1 MRSLYPASAS
11 RTMANRVVSGKA
23 GIIKMLNLLNQQKD
37 RADLKA
43 RQERLNEELNFALEH
58 KLPWGYGG
66 WDSGKTETTT
76 CEKHGEFERFTLVG
90 KDFRGGENFK
100 HSQCPECLRD
110 ELAEVD
116 AKLRTLCVTEL
127 LDRAG
132 IARRFEDC
140 EFDNYQTVNQDA
152 AKNLSA
158 CRGYVDNW
166 ERCFDAGLGLLMV
179 GKCGTGKNHL
189 AVAMTK
195 NLIRNHLTRVEIT
208 DVMRV
213 MRAVKN
219 TWRHNSETTED
230 SVLDH
235 FASLD
240 LLIIDEVGV
249 QFGSASELAILQ
261 EIVNVRYE
269 SVLPTILISN
279 LTFEQLKDSIGER
292 IVDRV
297 TNGGH
302 NRLAF
307 NWESFRGKDGWS
319 K

>member
-1 MRSLYPASAS
+1 MYSPYPDLAN

-116 AKLRTLCVTEL
+116 AKLRTLRVTEL

-158 CRGYVDNW
+158 CQGYVDNW

-195 NLIRNHLTRVEIT
+195 NLIRNHLARVEIT

-213 MRAVKN
+213 MRAVKS

>member
-1 MRSLYPASAS
+1 MYSPYPDLAN

-116 AKLRTLCVTEL
+116 AKLRTLRVTEL

-158 CRGYVDNW
+158 CQGYVDNW

-195 NLIRNHLTRVEIT
+195 NLIRNHLARVEIT

-213 MRAVKN
+213 MRAVKS

-261 EIVNVRYE
+261 EMVNVRYE

>member
-1 MRSLYPASAS
+1 MYSPYPDLAN

-76 CEKHGEFERFTLVG
+76 CEKHGKFERFTLVG

-116 AKLRTLCVTEL
+116 AKLRTLRVTEL

-158 CRGYVDNW
+158 CQGYVDNW

-195 NLIRNHLTRVEIT
+195 NLIRNHLARVEIT

-213 MRAVKN
+213 MRAVKS

>member
-1 MRSLYPASAS
+1 MVNY
-11 RTMANRVVSGKA
+11 TMQHKE
-23 GIIKMLNLLNQQKD
+23 

-43 RQERLNEELNFALEH
+43 RQDKLNEELIFTLEH

-66 WDSGKTETTT
+66 WESGKNETTT
-76 CEKHGEFERFTLVG
+76 CDKHGDFERFTLVG

-100 HSQCPECLRD
+100 HSQCPECLQG
-110 ELAEVD
+110 ELAEVE
-116 AKLRTLCVTEL
+116 AKLRTLRVTDL
-127 LDRAG
+127 LDHAG
-132 IARRFEDC
+132 IARRFENC
-140 EFDNYQTVNQDA
+140 EFSNYQPVNPDA
-152 AKNLSA
+152 TKNLSA
-158 CRGYVDNW
+158 CQRYVENW
-166 ERCFDAGLGLLMV
+166 ENCLDAGLGLLMV

-189 AVAMTK
+189 AVAMVK
-195 NLIRNHLTRVEIT
+195 DIIRNHLARVEIT

-213 MRAVKN
+213 MRAVKS

-230 SVLDH
+230 SVLEH
-235 FASLD
+235 FTSLD

-261 EIVNVRYE
+261 EIINARYE

-297 TNGGH
+297 TNGGR

-307 NWESFRGKDGWS
+307 NWDSFRGNDGVPA
-319 K
+319 

>member
-1 MRSLYPASAS
+1 MYSPYPDLAN

-43 RQERLNEELNFALEH
+43 RQESLNEELNFALEH

-116 AKLRTLCVTEL
+116 AKLRTLRVTEL

-158 CRGYVDNW
+158 CQGYVDNW

-195 NLIRNHLTRVEIT
+195 NLIRNHLARVEIT

-213 MRAVKN
+213 MRAVKS

>member
-11 RTMANRVVSGKA
+11 RTTANQVVSGKA

-43 RQERLNEELNFALEH
+43 RQERLNEELNFTLEH

-116 AKLRTLCVTEL
+116 AKLRTLRVTEL

-140 EFDNYQTVNQDA
+140 EFDNYQTVTQDA
-152 AKNLSA
+152 AKNLSV

-166 ERCFDAGLGLLMV
+166 EHCFDAGLGLLMV

-189 AVAMTK
+189 AVAMIK
-195 NLIRNHLTRVEIT
+195 NLIRNHLAQVEIT

-213 MRAVKN
+213 MRAVKS
-219 TWRHNSETTED
+219 TWHHNSEMTED

-269 SVLPTILISN
+269 NVLPTILISN
-279 LTFEQLKDSIGER
+279 LTFEQLKDTIGER

-297 TNGGH
+297 TNGGR

>member
-11 RTMANRVVSGKA
+11 RITANRVVSGKA

-43 RQERLNEELNFALEH
+43 RQERLNEELNFTLEH

-116 AKLRTLCVTEL
+116 AKLRTLRVTDL
-127 LDRAG
+127 LDEAG
-132 IARRFEDC
+132 ITRRFEGC
-140 EFDNYQTVNQDA
+140 EFENYHAINQDA
-152 AKNLSA
+152 MRNLTA
-158 CRGYVDNW
+158 CQRYADTW
-166 ERCFDAGLGLLMV
+166 PERFKAGTSMIMIGN
-179 GKCGTGKNHL
+179 CGTGKNHL
-189 AVAMTK
+189 AVSMVK
-195 NLIRNHLTRVEIT
+195 NIIRNHLASVEIT
-208 DVMRV
+208 DVMRLT
-213 MRAVKN
+213 RAVKS
-219 TWRHNSETTED
+219 TWRHNADSTEEE
-230 SVLDH
+230 VIEH

-249 QFGSASELAILQ
+249 QFGSPAETTILQ
-261 EIVNVRYE
+261 EVINTRYE
-269 SVLPTILISN
+269 SILPTILISN
-279 LTFEQLKDSIGER
+279 LTFEQLKESVGER

-297 TNGGH
+297 TDGGR